1 MYVANIIIVIT
12 HNWETGTKMV
22 GHLKG
27 MILKSYKSLIVSL
40 WEIQMV
46 SLLNSDSHGLF
57 LEATAN
63 TVDLNSHLKA

>member
-1 MYVANIIIVIT
+1 
-12 HNWETGTKMV
+12 MV